1 MAGQYQDKA
10 VVSGLMN
17 AQIFMEAVPLK
28 RITDPVEIANAVLWL
43 SASPSI
49 TGTTVTID
57 GGNGLRRAP
66 QPEEFASLAA

>member
-1 MAGQYQDKA
+1 MAGQFQDKA
-10 VVSGLMN
+10 VISGLMN
-17 AQIFMEAVPLK
+17 AQIFMKEVPLK
-28 RITDPVEIANAVLWL
+28 RIADPIEIADAALWL

-66 QPEEFASLAA
+66 QPEEFLPQAT